1 MNNFIKYNNIYLI
14 PIKILSNFE
23 IKELVNLLRINKSNL
38 DNFKVINILI
48 ISIKDSR
55 NKKLSNIEI
64 PLFII

>member
-1 MNNFIKYNNIYLI
+1 MNNSTKYNSIYLI

-23 IKELVNLLRINKSNL
+23 FKELLNLLRINNSNL

-64 PLFII
+64 PLLIK